1 MSLERILRLLVQ
13 NLEDLGIGYMLIG
26 SLASSFHGDPRA
38 TQDID
43 LVIDGERQALD
54 ALGARLRESGF
65 YADAEAI
72 NRAAEAGGMFST
84 IDPSSGWKV
93 DFILLKDRAFSRSEF
108 DGGVSAEVAGL
119 SLSLVRPDD
128 MVVAKLEWA
137 KLGESDRQLRDVL
150 GIPMVQ
156 GPALDRVR
164 IERWVEELGLQPS
177 GRWSSR
183 WSALRWVHPKSA
195 SIRTGHTFSSAVSV
209 MGSYPAPVRMFTGT
223 SLKENE
229 VNTVPLGERVVAPT
243 RTRTDPRRLD
253 ILTQSPS
260 SMPHAFTSSG

>member
-13 NLEDLGIGYMLIG
+13 NLEDLGIGYMLTG

-43 LVIDGERQALD
+43 LVVDGERQALD
-54 ALGARLRESGF
+54 SLGARLRESGF

-72 NRAAEAGGMFST
+72 KHAAEVGGMFNA

-108 DGGVSAEVAGL
+108 DGKVSAEVAGL

-150 GIPMVQ
+150 GILMVQ

-164 IERWVEELGLQPS
+164 IER
-177 GRWSSR
+177 
-183 WSALRWVHPKSA
+183 
-195 SIRTGHTFSSAVSV
+195 
-209 MGSYPAPVRMFTGT
+209 
-223 SLKENE
+223 
-229 VNTVPLGERVVAPT
+229 
-243 RTRTDPRRLD
+243 
-253 ILTQSPS
+253 
-260 SMPHAFTSSG
+260 

>member
-1 MSLERILRLLVQ
+1 MTLVRILRLLV
-13 NLEDLGIGYMLIG
+13 ESMEELGIGYMLTG

-43 LVIDGERQALD
+43 LVIDGERRALD

-72 NRAAEAGGMFST
+72 KHASEVRGVFNA

-93 DFILLKDRAFSRSEF
+93 DFILLKDRPFSRSEF
-108 DGGVSAEVAGL
+108 DGRVSAEVAGL

-150 GIPMVQ
+150 GILMVQ

-164 IERWVEELGLQPS
+164 IERWVEEL
-177 GRWSSR
+177 
-183 WSALRWVHPKSA
+183 ALEPQWARVLEMERA
-195 SIRTGHTFSSAVSV
+195 E
-209 MGSYPAPVRMFTGT
+209 
-223 SLKENE
+223 KES
-229 VNTVPLGERVVAPT
+229 T
-243 RTRTDPRRLD
+243 
-253 ILTQSPS
+253 
-260 SMPHAFTSSG
+260 

>member
-1 MSLERILRLLVQ
+1 VSLERILRLLVQ

-137 KLGESDRQLRDVL
+137 KLGESDKQLRDVL
-150 GIPMVQ
+150 GTLMVQ
-156 GPALDRVR
+156 GPALDRV
-164 IERWVEELGLQPS
+164 
-177 GRWSSR
+177 
-183 WSALRWVHPKSA
+183 
-195 SIRTGHTFSSAVSV
+195 
-209 MGSYPAPVRMFTGT
+209 
-223 SLKENE
+223 
-229 VNTVPLGERVVAPT
+229 
-243 RTRTDPRRLD
+243 
-253 ILTQSPS
+253 
-260 SMPHAFTSSG
+260 

>member
-1 MSLERILRLLVQ
+1 MTLVRILRLLV
-13 NLEDLGIGYMLIG
+13 ESMEELGIGYMLTG

-43 LVIDGERQALD
+43 LVIDGERRALD

-72 NRAAEAGGMFST
+72 KHASEVRGVFNA
-84 IDPSSGWKV
+84 IDQSSGWKV
-93 DFILLKDRAFSRSEF
+93 DFILLKDRPFSRSEF
-108 DGGVSAEVAGL
+108 DGRVSAEVAGL

-150 GIPMVQ
+150 GILMVQ

-164 IERWVEELGLQPS
+164 IERWVEEL
-177 GRWSSR
+177 
-183 WSALRWVHPKSA
+183 ALEPQWARVLEMERA
-195 SIRTGHTFSSAVSV
+195 E
-209 MGSYPAPVRMFTGT
+209 
-223 SLKENE
+223 KES
-229 VNTVPLGERVVAPT
+229 T
-243 RTRTDPRRLD
+243 
-253 ILTQSPS
+253 
-260 SMPHAFTSSG
+260 

>member
-1 MSLERILRLLVQ
+1 MTLVRILRLLV
-13 NLEDLGIGYMLIG
+13 ESMEELGIGYMLTG

-43 LVIDGERQALD
+43 LVIDGERRALD

-72 NRAAEAGGMFST
+72 KHASEVRGVFNA

-93 DFILLKDRAFSRSEF
+93 DFILLKDRPFSRSEF
-108 DGGVSAEVAGL
+108 DGRVSAEVAGL

-150 GIPMVQ
+150 GILMVQ

-164 IERWVEELGLQPS
+164 IERWVEEL
-177 GRWSSR
+177 
-183 WSALRWVHPKSA
+183 ALEPQWARVLEMERA
-195 SIRTGHTFSSAVSV
+195 E
-209 MGSYPAPVRMFTGT
+209 
-223 SLKENE
+223 KE
-229 VNTVPLGERVVAPT
+229 PT
-243 RTRTDPRRLD
+243 
-253 ILTQSPS
+253 
-260 SMPHAFTSSG
+260 

>member
-1 MSLERILRLLVQ
+1 VTLVRILRLLV
-13 NLEDLGIGYMLIG
+13 ESMEELGIGYMLTG

-43 LVIDGERQALD
+43 LVIDGERRALD

-72 NRAAEAGGMFST
+72 KHASEVRGVFNA

-93 DFILLKDRAFSRSEF
+93 DFILLKDRPFSRSEF
-108 DGGVSAEVAGL
+108 DGRVSAEVAGL

-150 GIPMVQ
+150 GILMVQ

-164 IERWVEELGLQPS
+164 IERWVEEL
-177 GRWSSR
+177 
-183 WSALRWVHPKSA
+183 ALEPQWARVLEMERA
-195 SIRTGHTFSSAVSV
+195 E
-209 MGSYPAPVRMFTGT
+209 
-223 SLKENE
+223 KE
-229 VNTVPLGERVVAPT
+229 
-243 RTRTDPRRLD
+243 
-253 ILTQSPS
+253 
-260 SMPHAFTSSG
+260 SM

>member
-1 MSLERILRLLVQ
+1 MTLVRILRLLV
-13 NLEDLGIGYMLIG
+13 ESMEELGIGYMLTG

-43 LVIDGERQALD
+43 LVIDGERRALD

-72 NRAAEAGGMFST
+72 KHASEVRGVFNA

-93 DFILLKDRAFSRSEF
+93 DFILLKDRPFSRSEF
-108 DGGVSAEVAGL
+108 DGRVSVEVAGL

-150 GIPMVQ
+150 GILMVQ

-164 IERWVEELGLQPS
+164 IERWVEEL
-177 GRWSSR
+177 
-183 WSALRWVHPKSA
+183 ALEPQWARVLDMERA
-195 SIRTGHTFSSAVSV
+195 E
-209 MGSYPAPVRMFTGT
+209 
-223 SLKENE
+223 KE
-229 VNTVPLGERVVAPT
+229 PT
-243 RTRTDPRRLD
+243 
-253 ILTQSPS
+253 
-260 SMPHAFTSSG
+260 

>member
-1 MSLERILRLLVQ
+1 ME
-13 NLEDLGIGYMLIG
+13 ELGIGYMLTG

-43 LVIDGERQALD
+43 LVIDGERRALD

-72 NRAAEAGGMFST
+72 KHASEVRGVFNA

-93 DFILLKDRAFSRSEF
+93 DFILLKDRPFSRSEF
-108 DGGVSAEVAGL
+108 DGRISAEVAGL

-150 GIPMVQ
+150 GILMVQ

-164 IERWVEELGLQPS
+164 IERWVEEL
-177 GRWSSR
+177 
-183 WSALRWVHPKSA
+183 ALEPQWARVLEMERA
-195 SIRTGHTFSSAVSV
+195 E
-209 MGSYPAPVRMFTGT
+209 
-223 SLKENE
+223 KES
-229 VNTVPLGERVVAPT
+229 T
-243 RTRTDPRRLD
+243 
-253 ILTQSPS
+253 
-260 SMPHAFTSSG
+260 

>member
-1 MSLERILRLLVQ
+1 MTLVRILRLLV
-13 NLEDLGIGYMLIG
+13 ESMEELGIGYMLTG

-43 LVIDGERQALD
+43 LVIDGERRALD

-72 NRAAEAGGMFST
+72 KHASEVRGVFNA

-93 DFILLKDRAFSRSEF
+93 DFILLKDRPFSRSEF
-108 DGGVSAEVAGL
+108 DGRVSVEVAGL

-137 KLGESDRQLRDVL
+137 KLGESDQQLRDVL
-150 GIPMVQ
+150 GILMVQ

-164 IERWVEELGLQPS
+164 IERWVEEL
-177 GRWSSR
+177 
-183 WSALRWVHPKSA
+183 ALEPQWARVLEMERA
-195 SIRTGHTFSSAVSV
+195 E
-209 MGSYPAPVRMFTGT
+209 
-223 SLKENE
+223 KES
-229 VNTVPLGERVVAPT
+229 T
-243 RTRTDPRRLD
+243 
-253 ILTQSPS
+253 
-260 SMPHAFTSSG
+260 

>member
-1 MSLERILRLLVQ
+1 MTLVRILRLLV
-13 NLEDLGIGYMLIG
+13 ESMEELGIGYMLTG

-43 LVIDGERQALD
+43 LVIDGERRALD

-72 NRAAEAGGMFST
+72 KHASEVRGVFNA

-93 DFILLKDRAFSRSEF
+93 DFILLKDRPFSRSEF
-108 DGGVSAEVAGL
+108 DGRVSVEVAGL

-150 GIPMVQ
+150 GILMVQ

-164 IERWVEELGLQPS
+164 IERWVEEL
-177 GRWSSR
+177 
-183 WSALRWVHPKSA
+183 ALEPQWARVLEMERA
-195 SIRTGHTFSSAVSV
+195 E
-209 MGSYPAPVRMFTGT
+209 
-223 SLKENE
+223 KE
-229 VNTVPLGERVVAPT
+229 
-243 RTRTDPRRLD
+243 
-253 ILTQSPS
+253 
-260 SMPHAFTSSG
+260 SM

>member
-1 MSLERILRLLVQ
+1 MTLVRILRLLV
-13 NLEDLGIGYMLIG
+13 ESMEELGIGYMLTG

-43 LVIDGERQALD
+43 LVIDGERRALD

-72 NRAAEAGGMFST
+72 KHASEVRGVFNA
-84 IDPSSGWKV
+84 IDQSSGWKV
-93 DFILLKDRAFSRSEF
+93 DFILLKDRPFSRSEF
-108 DGGVSAEVAGL
+108 DGRVSVEVAGL

-150 GIPMVQ
+150 GILMVQ

-164 IERWVEELGLQPS
+164 IERWVEEL
-177 GRWSSR
+177 
-183 WSALRWVHPKSA
+183 ALEPQWARVLEMERA
-195 SIRTGHTFSSAVSV
+195 E
-209 MGSYPAPVRMFTGT
+209 
-223 SLKENE
+223 KES
-229 VNTVPLGERVVAPT
+229 T
-243 RTRTDPRRLD
+243 
-253 ILTQSPS
+253 
-260 SMPHAFTSSG
+260 

>member
-1 MSLERILRLLVQ
+1 MTLVRILRLLV
-13 NLEDLGIGYMLIG
+13 ESMEELGIGYMLTG

-43 LVIDGERQALD
+43 LVIDGERRALD

-72 NRAAEAGGMFST
+72 KHASEVRGVFNA
-84 IDPSSGWKV
+84 IDLSSGWKV
-93 DFILLKDRAFSRSEF
+93 DFILLKDRPFSRSEF
-108 DGGVSAEVAGL
+108 DGRVSVEVAGL

-150 GIPMVQ
+150 GILMVQ

-164 IERWVEELGLQPS
+164 IERWVEEL
-177 GRWSSR
+177 
-183 WSALRWVHPKSA
+183 ALEPQWARVLEMERA
-195 SIRTGHTFSSAVSV
+195 E
-209 MGSYPAPVRMFTGT
+209 
-223 SLKENE
+223 KES
-229 VNTVPLGERVVAPT
+229 T
-243 RTRTDPRRLD
+243 
-253 ILTQSPS
+253 
-260 SMPHAFTSSG
+260 